1 MFTLLSFFEVS
12 FIHFYT
18 TASLIF
24 YFCITILNQGR
35 AISILLSQYTLP
47 EMYTP
52 SILLLLASAGLID
65 GRSVFE
71 ARHFDS
77 RRLHHLTH
85 KRATHMHAVE
95 DVLEERHL
103 SPRADATT
111 LAANAIQTGSF
122 FDGTTEV
129 GANVAAQAPSLT
141 SQNNFIN
148 NCAGKT
154 LTNGLQITTGSC
166 NGISE

>member
-1 MFTLLSFFEVS
+1 
-12 FIHFYT
+12 
-18 TASLIF
+18 
-24 YFCITILNQGR
+24 
-35 AISILLSQYTLP
+35 
-47 EMYTP
+47 MYTP
-52 SILLLLASAGLID
+52 SILILLASAGLID

-71 ARHFDS
+71 ARHVDS
-77 RRLHHLTH
+77 RHLHHLTH
-85 KRATHMHAVE
+85 KRATHVVE
-95 DVLEERHL
+95 DILEAREL
-103 SPRADATT
+103 VERADATT

-122 FDGTTEV
+122 FDGTTEI

-166 NGISE
+166 NGISEFHACN